1 MARRL
6 GGQEPTFK
14 HIGTWAKTR
23 GGEAVEMFES
33 YGRRYYGSQ
42 KLEMDVFF
50 ARDEDGMFAAMSIG
64 ITKPRQNGK
73 SFAVR
78 DYATWMAAV
87 EGKSV
92 LYSAHEGKTVR
103 KMFKEIVDFLESHED
118 FSDEVESIYR
128 AGGYEGIYF
137 KNGACIEFQTRT
149 NAGGR
154 GGTYAVIIFDE
165 AQIVFSA
172 RAWQTL
178 DPKWLSFFTQ
188 SRKYRYDIILICQ
201 F

>member
-6 GGQEPTFK
+6 GGQEPTFSTV
-14 HIGTWAKTR
+14 GEWASTR
-23 GGEAVEMFES
+23 GPEAVAMFEE

-50 ARDEDGMFAAMSIG
+50 ARDGEGLFAAMSIG

-78 DYATWMAAV
+78 DYAVWMAAV

-92 LYSAHEGKTVR
+92 LYSAHRGGTVR

-118 FSDEVESIYR
+118 FADEIDNIYR

-149 NAGGR
+149 NSGGR
-154 GGTYAVIIFDE
+154 GGSFVI
-165 AQIVFSA
+165 S
-172 RAWQTL
+172 
-178 DPKWLSFFTQ
+178 
-188 SRKYRYDIILICQ
+188 
-201 F
+201 